1 MNTIPHPTH
10 AASPTWPLHARFE
23 GPIVMIGFGSIG
35 RGTLPLI
42 ERHIAFDSSKF
53 VVIAPDDEDRALLD
67 ERNIRFIHVALT
79 KANYRDVLTPLLTT
93 GPGRGLI
100 VNLSVDTSSVELM
113 EFARDINAFYI
124 DTVVEPWPG
133 LYTDRNL
140 SPSARSNYALRE
152 SVLELR
158 RRRGGGITAVSC
170 CGANPG
176 MVSWMVKIALLDV
189 VRDLKIAADEP
200 TTREAWAE
208 LMQRAGVKGIHIAE
222 RDTQR
227 SRDPK
232 PIGTFVN
239 TWSVEGFI
247 SEGMQPSEL
256 GWGTHEKTMPARG
269 RRHDFGCDAAI
280 YLTQPG
286 AGTRVRS
293 WTPTAKAQHGFMI
306 THNESI
312 SIADYFTLRRNG
324 EVVYR
329 PTCHYAYHPCNDAVL
344 SLHELGGA
352 QWKVQEK
359 SHILTEHDIVDGID
373 ELGVLLY
380 GHAKNAYWYG
390 SQLSIE
396 ETRRLAPYQNATGL
410 QVTSAVLAGI
420 VWMLENPDRGIVE
433 ADEMDFRRCFEVQR
447 PYLGPVIGQYTDW
460 TPIEGRGVLFPEALD
475 TSDPWQFSNV
485 LVG

>member
-1 MNTIPHPTH
+1 MNAMTEIAT
-10 AASPTWPLHARFE
+10 AWPLHARFD

-35 RGTLPLI
+35 KGTLPLL
-42 ERHIAFDSSKF
+42 ERHIAFDRKKF
-53 VVIAPDDEDRALLD
+53 VVIAPEDEDRRLLD
-67 ERNIRFIHVALT
+67 ERELRFIHTAIT
-79 KANYRDVLTPLLTT
+79 KENYRDVLTPLLTA
-93 GPGRGLI
+93 GPGRGMI
-100 VNLSVDTSSVELM
+100 VNLSVDTCSVELM
-113 EFARDINAFYI
+113 EFAKDLDCFYI

-140 SPSARSNYALRE
+140 SLSARSNYALRE
-152 SVLELR
+152 GVLELR
-158 RRRGGGITAVSC
+158 RRRPGGITAVSC

-176 MVSWMVKIALLDV
+176 LVSWFVKQALLDIAGEIALSFAEPNT
-189 VRDLKIAADEP
+189 RDD
-200 TTREAWAE
+200 WAR

-227 SRDPK
+227 ARDPK
-232 PIGTFVN
+232 PRGVFVN
-239 TWSVEGFI
+239 TWSVEGFCA
-247 SEGMQPSEL
+247 EGLQPSEL
-256 GWGTHEKTMPARG
+256 GWGTHEKTMPASA
-269 RRHDFGCDAAI
+269 RRHGFGCDAAI

-293 WTPTAKAQHGFMI
+293 WTPTAQAQHAFMI

-312 SIADYFTLRRNG
+312 SIADYFTLRENG

-329 PTCHYAYHPCNDAVL
+329 PTCHYAYHPCDDAVL
-344 SLHELGGA
+344 SLHEMAGNA
-352 QWKVQEK
+352 WAPQPNWT
-359 SHILTEHDIVDGID
+359 ILDEREIVDGID

-420 VWMLENPDRGIVE
+420 VWMLENPDRGVVE
-433 ADEMDFRRCFEVQR
+433 ADDMDFRRCLEIQR
-447 PYLGPVIGQYTDW
+447 PYLGPVIGCYTDW
-460 TPIEGRGVLFPEALD
+460 TPVDRRGELFPESVD
-475 TSDPWQFSNV
+475 RDDPWQFSNV
-485 LVG
+485 LVK